1 MKVRR
6 RPSADNI
13 PTVAYPTR
21 LRSRWQVSRSTVGNA
36 QHASLRAVRVDRGC
50 RPHGGERQ
58 AHGPSAE
65 RQGDSFAAK
74 AVIRVSSLKTL
85 ASSRVGRQA
94 SVPQASTPAS
104 FLPSATAR
112 EDAIRVRPAG
122 TQTTSAAGIDAAS
135 MARRCQTP
143 SQTPEAFLF
152 ASQPS
157 CQATSDKRQA
167 TSDKRQA
174 PARGPGVL
182 PFALPWQQARP
193 GPRLDPRL
201 LTLTFFSVALH
212 GSVRQRRFSGCN
224 AGRIPTSNV
233 VSLMSGFRLI
243 AVVDN
248 SAGVRS
254 HGHGPAP
261 PRRVGFRRPSVAPS

>member
-1 MKVRR
+1 MAVEPEQ
-6 RPSADNI
+6 RPPPDLS
-13 PTVAYPTR
+13 
-21 LRSRWQVSRSTVGNA
+21 L
-36 QHASLRAVRVDRGC
+36 AS
-50 RPHGGERQ
+50 RPH
-58 AHGPSAE
+58 
-65 RQGDSFAAK
+65 
-74 AVIRVSSLKTL
+74 
-85 ASSRVGRQA
+85 
-94 SVPQASTPAS
+94 
-104 FLPSATAR
+104 AR
-112 EDAIRVRPAG
+112 SDKR
-122 TQTTSAAGIDAAS
+122 
-135 MARRCQTP
+135 
-143 SQTPEAFLF
+143 
-152 ASQPS
+152 
-157 CQATSDKRQA
+157 QATSDKRQA

-261 PRRVGFRRPSVAPS
+261 PRRVGFRRPSVAPSSASAPRRWPSGTHDRSSPPAPGRPRAATRSCEPIARDRARDASGRRAPGIRPSAS